1 MTLYDDVVVHVVLA
15 GWGVSEGFR
24 VDGCAEVFL
33 TEHAARLHCCTHN
46 VCGCG
51 MFKLSSRNLCDYCEE
66 QIATA
71 KYENLEKKPYY
82 GGALYCESY
91 DKLFKNQT
99 SLQKWVDEEWDRYLD
114 IRLVLCEGNKP
125 GELDMEAVFE
135 DILEDNEYA
144 SDLLSGEATLLFAK
158 LNEVLRNHAPI
169 SWTPT
174 EFAVDMETLDIEWV
188 K

>member
-1 MTLYDDVVVHVVLA
+1 MILYDDVVVLENIAFERFYVEGCDRDFA
-15 GWGVSEGFR
+15 SER
-24 VDGCAEVFL
+24 V
-33 TEHAARLHCCTHN
+33 ARWYCCTHTT
-46 VCGCG
+46 CGCG
-51 MFKLSSRNLCDYCEE
+51 MLKPKRQIRCDDCAE
-66 QIATA
+66 QLATA